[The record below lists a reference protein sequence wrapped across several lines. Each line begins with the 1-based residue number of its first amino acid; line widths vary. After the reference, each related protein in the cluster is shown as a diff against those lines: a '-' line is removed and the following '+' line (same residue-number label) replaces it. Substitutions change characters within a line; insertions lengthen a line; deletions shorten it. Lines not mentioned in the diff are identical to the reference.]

1 MNKDIKAGQYVFL
14 GKKLPPNTILHPNR
28 CFKIL
33 EYPYESS
40 YGLRIR
46 FGEDKG
52 MDLCFD
58 TPHNSDYLTCVIDF
72 SSLSEE
78 EKARYITIL
87 NSSDKDSHQYVL
99 EILKRKKNCII
110 I

>member
-1 MNKDIKAGQYVFL
+1 MSNPLIKAGQYVFI
-14 GKKLPPNTILHPNR
+14 GKKLTPNTNR

-33 EYPYESS
+33 EYPFDYNM
-40 YGLRIR
+40 GIRIR
-46 FGEDKG
+46 FGDDKG
-52 MDLCFD
+52 LDLCYDDPF
-58 TPHNSDYLTCVIDF
+58 HSDYLTCIIDF

-99 EILKRKKNCII
+99 EILKEKNCII